1 MFAGAKVMST
11 SVDVI
16 LNLLVFPEQG
26 YHLSLGRGAVVRQ
39 GCETP
44 RHFGNESLGK

>member
-1 MFAGAKVMST
+1 MST

-16 LNLLVFPEQG
+16 LNLFVFPEQG
-26 YHLSLGRGAVVRQ
+26 YHLSLGCGAVVRQ